1 LLKHTKIDTNR
12 FIPESIR
19 WLNVNG
25 KGDEAMKVLRR
36 IAMFNNKEIPSEI
49 TLKSPIKEGN
59 SPGSYLD
66 LFRPLRMAKQALV
79 QFYAWYTDSVLFL
92 IFCQLLYAVSSFR
105 KVFFID

>member
-1 LLKHTKIDTNR
+1 
-12 FIPESIR
+12 
-19 WLNVNG
+19 
-25 KGDEAMKVLRR
+25 MKVLRR